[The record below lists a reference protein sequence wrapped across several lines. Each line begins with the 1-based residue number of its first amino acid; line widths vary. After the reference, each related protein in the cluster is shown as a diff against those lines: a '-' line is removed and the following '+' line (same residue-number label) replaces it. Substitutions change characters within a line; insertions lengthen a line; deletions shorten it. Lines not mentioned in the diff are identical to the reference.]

1 MSASLETAVDSFKK
15 NGVGLK
21 GIIST
26 PSQMKGGILQ
36 TLNMKIRSVAIKRT
50 EAQHENKVSR
60 NKT

>member
-36 TLNMKIRSVAIKRT
+36 TLNMKIRSVAIKHK
-50 EAQHENKVSR
+50 EAQHEN
-60 NKT
+60 

>member
-36 TLNMKIRSVAIKRT
+36 TLNMKIRSVAIKRK
-50 EAQHENKVSR
+50 EA
-60 NKT
+60 